1 MKESDRE
8 GITNHSDPESCADAR
23 EGGREALT
31 GADAGEPLSR
41 EIQQSRL
48 PTLLS
53 EAEGKT
59 PASAT
64 VSTPKSLRG
73 RRPSARIETS
83 LMGTGISSSPSSSE
97 GTVERSAKAM
107 GLAGSGRHEL
117 ATV

>member
-8 GITNHSDPESCADAR
+8 GITNHSDPESCVDAR

-31 GADAGEPLSR
+31 GADAGEPSSR
-41 EIQQSRL
+41 EIPQSRL

-53 EAEGKT
+53 EAEGNT
-59 PASAT
+59 PASAK

-83 LMGTGISSSPSSSE
+83 LVGTGISSSPSS
-97 GTVERSAKAM
+97 V
-107 GLAGSGRHEL
+107 
-117 ATV
+117 